1 MKKSSDAQ
9 LIIMN
14 MPEIAPDQSSEE
26 YLQFGEILTNKLN
39 RVLLIKNSGK
49 EVITEYT

>member
-1 MKKSSDAQ
+1 
-9 LIIMN
+9 MN
-14 MPEIAPDQSSEE
+14 MPDIYPEE
-26 YLQFGEILTNKLN
+26 KASDYLHFGEEITQGLK

>member
-1 MKKSSDAQ
+1 
-9 LIIMN
+9 MN
-14 MPEIAPDQSSEE
+14 MPEVSPEQSSEE
-26 YLQFGEILTNKLN
+26 YLQFVENLTHKLN